1 MWREQREVICFVT
14 IKLSLSTL
22 VILPS
27 LASAFAPTVSSWRV
41 NTILQ
46 GTTRADSA
54 DEVAKAFLMDQT
66 SEHVEQT
73 QAERENEKK
82 VHLLEKIGGPAALE
96 AAVEIFYEKIV
107 ADPNVAKFFDGVDMD
122 KLKAHQRDFLTLALT
137 EVPEGVDVPKMMDTK
152 HSRFFK
158 QGLNETH
165 FDHVAGHLVAT
176 LDGLQVRKDYID
188 EVVAIVG
195 PLRAVFEQGAK
206 AAQAEY

>member
-1 MWREQREVICFVT
+1 M
-14 IKLSLSTL
+14 KLRLSTL
-22 VILPS
+22 ILLPS
-27 LASAFAPTVSSWRV
+27 LASAFAPTVSSWGV

-54 DEVAKAFLMDQT
+54 DEAAKAFLMDQT
-66 SEHVEQT
+66 WEQLEQT
-73 QAERENEKK
+73 QAECENEKK
-82 VHLLEKIGGPAALE
+82 VYLLEKIGGPAALE

-152 HSRFFK
+152 HSQFFK

-188 EVVAIVG
+188 EIVAIVS
-195 PLRAVFEQGAK
+195 PLRAVFEEGAAK
-206 AAQAEY
+206 AAQAEC

>member
-1 MWREQREVICFVT
+1 M
-14 IKLSLSTL
+14 KLSLSTL